1 MANHQHVMYASKGA
15 VEQVYSELFGD
26 VDYLTVKEG
35 SRVSGSVGG
44 KIGEFLAKIKGE
56 FNGELTESEIKSI
69 NFDDEMFKAK
79 KLANEILAD
88 ESIPDISRI
97 SDGDLD
103 LDLLYRFSCDV
114 ETKPFESEIDNQ
126 TYIMVT
132 GESGEVTFRGD
143 TSVDNWGLRSHII
156 QSVRAARRGD
166 TYPYQGVMWPLSKTQ
181 EGDSSVVV
189 DVDFLIICGPEREL
203 RDAWYDRMTT

>member
-1 MANHQHVMYASKGA
+1 MYASKGA

-97 SDGDLD
+97 SDGDLG
-103 LDLLYRFSCDV
+103 LDLLYRFSCEV

-181 EGDSSVVV
+181 EDDSSVVV

>member
-1 MANHQHVMYASKGA
+1 MYASKGA

-26 VDYLTVKEG
+26 VDYLTVEEG
-35 SRVSGSVGG
+35 SRVSGSIGG

-97 SDGDLD
+97 PDGDPELD
-103 LDLLYRFSCDV
+103 RLYRFSCEV

-126 TYIMVT
+126 TYILVT

-143 TSVDNWGLRSHII
+143 TSVDNWGLRSHIV

-181 EGDSSVVV
+181 EDDSSVVI
-189 DVDFLIICGPEREL
+189 DVDFLLICGPEREL